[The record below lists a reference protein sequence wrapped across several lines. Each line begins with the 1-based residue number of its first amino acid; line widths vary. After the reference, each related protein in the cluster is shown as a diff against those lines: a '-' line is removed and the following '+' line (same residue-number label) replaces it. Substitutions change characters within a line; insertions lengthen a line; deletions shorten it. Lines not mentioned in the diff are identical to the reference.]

1 MLTNAHTLSK
11 TTTSTTRA
19 RSPRS
24 RVVQT
29 SASRRANRRGD
40 RLCADESHIVFH
52 DPKTERLVSVYVV
65 SLPATRMG
73 LVFRD
78 VGAGPPVVESVLLNG
93 YAHENTDI
101 EEGDVLLRCSAYEI
115 DVDHPN
121 LAPKKFIFDAT
132 RPTPDGVLPNFATC
146 MRALDST
153 ALHSAGFLHRR
164 VSCEFKRDIH
174 DQREHDEHRWLLDTM
189 ARVGRL
195 EADREMTEARTGA
208 SFSRSV
214 GEHSDADADARQP
227 LFMEEIYPVDD

>member
-1 MLTNAHTLSK
+1 
-11 TTTSTTRA
+11 
-19 RSPRS
+19 
-24 RVVQT
+24 
-29 SASRRANRRGD
+29 
-40 RLCADESHIVFH
+40 
-52 DPKTERLVSVYVV
+52 
-65 SLPATRMG
+65 MG

-227 LFMEEIYPVDD
+227 LFKEEVYPVDD

>member
-40 RLCADESHIVFH
+40 RLCADESHVVFH

-132 RPTPDGVLPNFATC
+132 RPTPDGV
-146 MRALDST
+146 
-153 ALHSAGFLHRR
+153 
-164 VSCEFKRDIH
+164 
-174 DQREHDEHRWLLDTM
+174 
-189 ARVGRL
+189 
-195 EADREMTEARTGA
+195 
-208 SFSRSV
+208 
-214 GEHSDADADARQP
+214 
-227 LFMEEIYPVDD
+227 PV